1 MSVFVCIREKKKER
15 NRQREIK
22 EREGVKKP
30 YPLILPASA
39 LWLLVLIKLGLVTKL
54 VSLRKTYSR
63 RVTVL
68 LKLEISFVM
77 ILN

>member
-1 MSVFVCIREKKKER
+1 LCALEKKRKRETDKERYRREKEW
-15 NRQREIK
+15 
-22 EREGVKKP
+22 KKP

-54 VSLRKTYSR
+54 VSSRKTYSR